1 MRLILALAVFP
12 APLFAQAISGGEQVI
27 RQQID
32 AFRAGDFSTAFG
44 FASDNI
50 KGIFGT
56 AENFGAMVSGGYPDV
71 LNPAEI
77 AVLSERPEGAATWL
91 RVMLTGEGGT
101 VTLYNYE
108 IIETPD
114 GPRINAVV
122 RIPAPDVAA

>member
-1 MRLILALAVFP
+1 MRLILALSIFP
-12 APLFAQAISGGEQVI
+12 APIFAQAISGGESVI

-32 AFRAGDFSTAFG
+32 AFRAGDFQSAFG

-91 RVMLTGEGGT
+91 RVMLTGPEGA
-101 VTLYNYE
+101 LSFYDYE
-108 IIETPD
+108 IVETPD

-122 RIPAPDVAA
+122 RIPPPDVSA